1 MAGPVRC
8 SAARATAAGSREPRG
23 PRLGL
28 HRLRLAGRLTEIR
41 DPDLRFSLE
50 EARELLEAS
59 GIELP
64 EEALVLLHE
73 RTEGWAAGLRLAVIS
88 LARHPDPERFVSE
101 FSGSERT
108 VAGYLMAEVLDR
120 QPPEVRELLLRTS
133 ILDRVSGPLADSS
146 PGARARSGSC
156 RNSRTPMPS
165 SARWTRPA
173 PGFATTICSPT
184 SCSSSCD
191 APIPRASIRCTA
203 RPPAGTN
210 STEIRWRR
218 FVTPRRRRIGARRAP
233 AHRQLHQPVLGWR
246 RATVSGLLANFLRR
260 PRRRIPSWRSRSRAP
275 GCSTADRKR

>member
-1 MAGPVRC
+1 M
-8 SAARATAAGSREPRG
+8 
-23 PRLGL
+23 
-28 HRLRLAGRLTEIR
+28 
-41 DPDLRFSLE
+41 
-50 EARELLEAS
+50 
-59 GIELP
+59 
-64 EEALVLLHE
+64 LLHE

-191 APIPRASIRCTA
+191 APIPRASIRCIA
-203 RPPAGTN
+203 RRPRWHEQRGDPVEA
-210 STEIRWRR
+210 IRHAQAAEDWG
-218 FVTPRRRRIGARRAP
+218 TPRACSPTATSACSWMAPGDGQRA
-233 AHRQLHQPVLGWR
+233 A
-246 RATVSGLLANFLRR
+246 ANFPRR
-260 PRRRIPSWRSRSRAP
+260 PRRRIPSWRSRLRAP